1 MAGRT
6 PPPHK
11 ATTAHLQALYPLVG
25 GRPLQAP
32 GVYLGRDL
40 HGGPFCFDPWEL
52 YAAGVL
58 TNPNLVVAGQIG
70 KGKSTFVKTF
80 VWRQLLFGRQAW
92 VVDPKG
98 EYGPLAEAAG
108 SVPVRLRPGGAV
120 RLNPLAGGP
129 GGDTSGSRTE
139 LVSSVAASGLG
150 RGLTPAERT
159 ALELAVWAAAG
170 ERAEPTLPAVV
181 DRLLEPDA
189 ASAASVRTDRAGLA
203 ADGRTVALELRR
215 LVRGDLAGLFDGP
228 TSPGVR
234 LDGHLVVLD
243 LSALYDSPGLGILM
257 TCAVAWLQAA
267 VRRGDGAKRLVIL
280 DEAWAV
286 LHDLGT
292 ARWLQASFK
301 LARAHGVANLA
312 VVHRLSDLRAAGSA
326 TSQQRLLAE
335 GLLADSETRVVFGQA
350 PSESA
355 AARDLLGLTGTEA
368 ALLCHLRRGVA
379 LWKVGDRSFLVEHAV
394 APSEAALVDTDT
406 AMVGS

>member
-1 MAGRT
+1 M
-6 PPPHK
+6 
-11 ATTAHLQALYPLVG
+11 
-25 GRPLQAP
+25 
-32 GVYLGRDL
+32 YLGRDL

-108 SVPVRLRPGGAV
+108 SVPVRLSPGGAV

-129 GGDTSGSRTE
+129 GADTSGSRTE

-159 ALELAVWAAAG
+159 ALELAVRSAAG
-170 ERAEPTLPAVV
+170 EPAEPTLPAVV

-228 TSPGVR
+228 TSPGVH

-243 LSALYDSPGLGILM
+243 LSALYDSPALGILM

-355 AARDLLGLTGTEA
+355 AARDLLGLTSTEA
-368 ALLCHLRRGVA
+368 ALLSHLRRGVA